1 MLRDGLA
8 AVADTPPQLLDIA
21 QITAM
26 NIRDATVK
34 GTALK

>member
-8 AVADTPPQLLDIA
+8 AVAEAPPQLLDIA

-26 NIRDATVK
+26 NINDKRVQD
-34 GTALK
+34 TALK